1 MNNANTISP
10 LFSIEDILKIK
21 TVSSAQLSPDGKYI
35 TCVVTSSFN
44 NTYHD
49 DIILINTSSY
59 VQTNIAMGSS
69 PQWNPKGTQ
78 IAYIGDNNGAPG
90 IFIYELSTN
99 SSQFLVNIYYTDCF
113 IDHYANNNFCWSSDG
128 KTIAYVSADPFIPS
142 GESLM
147 SREFSDLLYKTKGGR
162 VRPFYADKR
171 LTHIWVVNVWD
182 RNSRPVFSGSYNEH
196 SISFSPDSS
205 KICFISN
212 RSIHPDNNQW
222 TDVFATDIATGK
234 VINISGEEGSA
245 FQPKWSPDGNYIAYL
260 GIRSKISTNDSPAED
275 TQLYIVPADG
285 GDAKCLTGFLNRRIE
300 QISWGPFSDYIYFIA
315 GNAGSTLLY
324 RVSVI
329 SGHIEIIISDQG
341 KVNEYFIS
349 KDGDQFIYIN
359 TDTVNLPDL
368 FLYNFKE
375 ERKTQLTNFRGDLLN
390 HCTLQPSESFWYKSF
405 DDTEVQGWIIKPAN
419 FSKNYKYP
427 LVLVIHGG
435 PHNMF
440 GFEFEDRMQI
450 LSANGYGVLFINPRG
465 SSGYGQEFS
474 NGCMKAWGEGDYEDL
489 MKGVDVVIE
498 NHEWVDPKRL
508 GVTGQSYGGYMTNRI
523 ITKTKRFA
531 AAVADG
537 SISNLISFAG
547 TSLYH
552 SLLESEYQLS
562 VYDNFDELWKCSPL
576 RDVKNVSTPVLFL
589 HGETDNEV
597 PVSQADE
604 MFVALKKLGIETSFV
619 QYVGEGHG
627 WRPDLKPY
635 SKIDLLK
642 RMVNWFN
649 QYLK

>member
-1 MNNANTISP
+1 M
-10 LFSIEDILKIK
+10 
-21 TVSSAQLSPDGKYI
+21 
-35 TCVVTSSFN
+35 
-44 NTYHD
+44 
-49 DIILINTSSY
+49 
-59 VQTNIAMGSS
+59 
-69 PQWNPKGTQ
+69 
-78 IAYIGDNNGAPG
+78 
-90 IFIYELSTN
+90 
-99 SSQFLVNIYYTDCF
+99 
-113 IDHYANNNFCWSSDG
+113 
-128 KTIAYVSADPFIPS
+128 
-142 GESLM
+142 
-147 SREFSDLLYKTKGGR
+147 
-162 VRPFYADKR
+162 
-171 LTHIWVVNVWD
+171 
-182 RNSRPVFSGSYNEH
+182 
-196 SISFSPDSS
+196 
-205 KICFISN
+205 
-212 RSIHPDNNQW
+212 
-222 TDVFATDIATGK
+222 
-234 VINISGEEGSA
+234 
-245 FQPKWSPDGNYIAYL
+245 
-260 GIRSKISTNDSPAED
+260 
-275 TQLYIVPADG
+275 PADG
-285 GDAKCLTGFLNRRIE
+285 GDAKCLTALLNRRIE
-300 QISWGPFSDYIYFIA
+300 QISWGPSSDYIYFTA

-329 SGHIEIIISDQG
+329 SRNIEIIISDQG

-368 FLYNFKE
+368 FLYNCKE

-390 HCTLQPSESFWYKSF
+390 HSTLQPSESFWYKSF

-523 ITKTKRFA
+523 ITKKKRFA

-562 VYDNFDELWKCSPL
+562 VYDNFDELWKCSL
-576 RDVKNVSTPVLFL
+576 C
-589 HGETDNEV
+589 G
-597 PVSQADE
+597 
-604 MFVALKKLGIETSFV
+604 M
-619 QYVGEGHG
+619 
-627 WRPDLKPY
+627 
-635 SKIDLLK
+635 
-642 RMVNWFN
+642 
-649 QYLK
+649 